1 MINILGDISIIE
13 FGVYG
18 FIAYGSLLMLMIS
31 SIKDTPTTKSQ
42 SFTRAMY
49 LIPGII
55 CAGLLASSGELIIL
69 DTETT
74 VSSTEALFSTDV
86 VTTLASSSTITNTI
100 QLQDSV
106 WILVHSM
113 IFILLTLHVIMQ
125 SLMLLVKSE

>member
-1 MINILGDISIIE
+1 MINILADISVIE

-55 CAGLLASSGELIIL
+55 CAALLAGSGELIFL
-69 DTETT
+69 DTEVIT
-74 VSSTEALFSTDV
+74 SSTESLTSADV
-86 VTTLASSSTITNTI
+86 IVTLQGTTTITNTI
-100 QLQDSV
+100 QLQDSI
-106 WILVHSM
+106 WILVHTM
-113 IFILLTLHVIMQ
+113 IFIILTFHVIMQ
-125 SLMLLVKSE
+125 SLMLLTKIE

>member
-1 MINILGDISIIE
+1 MADISVIE

-55 CAGLLASSGELIIL
+55 CAALLAGSGELIVL
-69 DTETT
+69 DTETIT
-74 VSSTEALFSTDV
+74 SSTEALTTADTI
-86 VTTLASSSTITNTI
+86 VTLQGTTTTTNNI
-100 QLQDSV
+100 QLQDSI

-113 IFILLTLHVIMQ
+113 IFILLLFHVVMQ
-125 SLMLLVKSE
+125 SLMLLIKAD